1 MTDSP
6 IAGRVRRSRAAPLT
20 EAEIRRF
27 LRASKK
33 EGFDLVGYQ
42 AGGLML
48 VGSGLQ
54 SLAPVS
60 PSDDNAKWQDV
71 EA

>member
-1 MTDSP
+1 MSDSTV
-6 IAGRVRRSRAAPLT
+6 AGRVRRSRAAPLI

-33 EGFDLVGYQ
+33 ESFDLVGYQ

-54 SLAPVS
+54 SLAPV
-60 PSDDNAKWQDV
+60 PGSDDNAKWQDV